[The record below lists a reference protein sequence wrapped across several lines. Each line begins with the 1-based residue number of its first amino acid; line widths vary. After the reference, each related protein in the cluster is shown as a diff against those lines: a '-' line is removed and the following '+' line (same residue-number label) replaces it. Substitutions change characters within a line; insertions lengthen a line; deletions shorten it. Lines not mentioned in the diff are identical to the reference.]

1 MSEYVYT
8 VIEYLIFSLYL
19 VFVFFSIQIW
29 FLRKDIDKND
39 LKFRHFAS
47 ESFFKK
53 NSVYVVSFSS
63 FLMIR
68 EFEFV
73 NEKYSGFFNL
83 LALISIVL
91 FTYSWYSTL
100 KPHANR
106 KILPRE
112 FVSVKEIE

>member
-1 MSEYVYT
+1 MIEYVYT
-8 VIEYLIFSLYL
+8 VIEYIIFSLYL
-19 VFVFFSIQIW
+19 IFVFFSIQIW
-29 FLRKDIDKND
+29 FLWKDIDKND

>member
-1 MSEYVYT
+1 MNEFIFKIVEYV
-8 VIEYLIFSLYL
+8 IFSLYL
-19 VFVFFSIQIW
+19 FFVFLSVQIW
-29 FLRKDIDKND
+29 FLWKDIKKDD
-39 LKFRHFAS
+39 LKFGHLAS

-53 NSVYVVSFSS
+53 NSIYVVSFSS

-73 NEKYSGFFNL
+73 NEKYSGFFNM

-112 FVSVKEIE
+112 LRPLKEIK